1 MSTQDPSPKEHR
13 AADMDAEVAVIGA
26 GPIGLEVAG
35 ACTRLG
41 ISAVLF
47 DAGQVAQTIY
57 DWPEET
63 RYFSS
68 PERMAVAGIPM
79 QSTHQ
84 QLGCRE
90 EYLAYLRSVV
100 EILDLNV
107 HVYERVVS
115 VAPAAEQAEGGAT
128 RVDGVETGPT
138 QLSGDSEGF
147 VLRTERTMNPGA
159 TASYRVKKVV
169 VATGDMAVPHSLG
182 IPGEDMP
189 HASHYFDHPHR
200 YFRQRLLVVGGR
212 NSAIEAAIRA
222 WRAGAAVGLSY
233 RRDALDIDHIY
244 SRLHLEINLLI
255 GKGRVDFYPETQP
268 VEIRPGETVLAKVQS
283 TESGESGE
291 SAESGQDHRVFEITE
306 ERRTVPGDFVYLATG
321 YEADTR
327 VLRTAGVAFDGEGR
341 APIYND
347 DTMETSVPGIYLAG
361 TAIGGN
367 TAGYRVFV
375 GTCHDQAVKILSHA
389 FGIDDAER
397 IITGTVRS
405 RNYPFSRKDI
415 EPE

>member
-1 MSTQDPSPKEHR
+1 MSTQDLSPKEHR

-84 QLGCRE
+84 QLGSRE

-100 EILDLNV
+100 EILDLDV

-115 VAPAAEQAEGGAT
+115 VVSGGEPAAGG
-128 RVDGVETGPT
+128 
-138 QLSGDSEGF
+138 EGF
-147 VLRTERTMNPGA
+147 LLRTERTLNPGA

-182 IPGEDMP
+182 IPGEELP
-189 HASHYFDHPHR
+189 HVSHYFDHPHR

-255 GKGRVDFYPETQP
+255 RKGGIDFYPETQP
-268 VEIRPGETVLAKVQS
+268 VEIRPGETVLAKV
-283 TESGESGE
+283 ESGESGE
-291 SAESGQDHRVFEITE
+291 SGQDRRVFEITE
-306 ERRTVPGDFVYLATG
+306 DRRTVPTDFVYLATG

-327 VLRTAGVAFDGEGR
+327 VLRAAGVAFDGDGR
-341 APIYND
+341 APIYNGE
-347 DTMETSVPGIYLAG
+347 TMETSVPGIYLAG
-361 TAIGGN
+361 TAVGGN
-367 TAGYRVFV
+367 TAGYKVFV

-389 FGIDDAER
+389 FGIDDVER